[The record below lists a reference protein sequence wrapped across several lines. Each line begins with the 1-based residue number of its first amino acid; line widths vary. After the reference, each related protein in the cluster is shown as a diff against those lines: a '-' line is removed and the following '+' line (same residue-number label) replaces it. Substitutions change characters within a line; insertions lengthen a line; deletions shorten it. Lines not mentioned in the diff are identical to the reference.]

1 MIPSRLLIIFASADR
16 YQALQKVIN
25 AIACHLKKEREL
37 KVIEMSG
44 ERLNLLLENKNS
56 TISYFD
62 HSQIVDDIWMM
73 LNPHAL
79 EWWKLLGLEDKDSLE
94 LPCLPG
100 IEDLTRI
107 IKLAQVIDEHK
118 DFNLLI
124 VILPHPLHAIKL
136 LQMAQ
141 KGPDLV
147 EQLVDPLLN
156 WWDKTRKS
164 LSTVE
169 KMFRLNLPSSKKL
182 RLEDVWKRK
191 FETLQRITSERNQ
204 HNFICFIDQESRNL
218 DQLQHRFSNFA
229 LHGAFPTHLV
239 IQDAEKLIVEQIR
252 SDCSDIPFT
261 LIKWPEEKQQNIAKM
276 LLEAPSNRRTKFTNE
291 ENMSIHIFMPGV
303 QKKSLRIKQ
312 TVDNIYLIYQGN
324 HRAIEIPE
332 AWKKMRCGRAQIK
345 LSWLTLLFLDD
356 IEDGLHPNHHATRKK
371 GVPGRIGKIQPN
383 TAKTSDT

>member
-1 MIPSRLLIIFASADR
+1 
-16 YQALQKVIN
+16 
-25 AIACHLKKEREL
+25 
-37 KVIEMSG
+37 
-44 ERLNLLLENKNS
+44 
-56 TISYFD
+56 
-62 HSQIVDDIWMM
+62 
-73 LNPHAL
+73 
-79 EWWKLLGLEDKDSLE
+79 
-94 LPCLPG
+94 
-100 IEDLTRI
+100 
-107 IKLAQVIDEHK
+107 
-118 DFNLLI
+118 
-124 VILPHPLHAIKL
+124 
-136 LQMAQ
+136 
-141 KGPDLV
+141 
-147 EQLVDPLLN
+147 
-156 WWDKTRKS
+156 
-164 LSTVE
+164 
-169 KMFRLNLPSSKKL
+169 MFRLNLPSSKKL
-182 RLEDVWKRK
+182 RLEDVWKK
-191 FETLQRITSERNQ
+191 KLETLQRITSERNQ

-218 DQLQHRFSNFA
+218 DHLQHRFSNFA

-345 LSWLTLLFLDD
+345 LSWLTLSFLDD